1 MIPRKLRQRLFAWL
15 YTGGAWLYDPLTI
28 LLFAGQWREW
38 QRSVLPLVHGERILD
53 LGCGTGQFLPDLA
66 TCRTVVVGLDRSTAM
81 LRRARSRAAN
91 IGAHLVCADARAL
104 PFREG
109 TFTTVVS
116 TFPAEFILEQRVRD
130 EIARVLAPGGRFL
143 VVIGGTFERHA
154 WWQWPLVLVL
164 RAFYGH
170 ALSPGWQ
177 PEVSLSSDR
186 LPGYWQRRP
195 SHSGY
200 ASVWVA
206 EREDA

>member
-1 MIPRKLRQRLFAWL
+1 MIPPKLRQRLFTWL
-15 YTGGAWLYDPLTI
+15 YTSGAWLYDPLTI

-66 TCRTVVVGLDRSTAM
+66 TAGKVVVGLDRSPAM
-81 LRRARSRAAN
+81 LRRARGRAAKT
-91 IGAHLVCADARAL
+91 GVHLVRGDARAL

-130 EIARVLAPGGRFL
+130 EVARVLAPGGRFL

-154 WWQWPLVLVL
+154 WWQWPHVVFL

-177 PEVSLSSDR
+177 PEAPLSSDR
-186 LPGYWQRRP
+186 LPGYWLRRP
-195 SHSGY
+195 SRYGY

-206 EREDA
+206 ERKDT